1 MVLDKAAGKNHL
13 KALKKLTNVVD
24 GRRLFASDPPLVV
37 RLAEQDADI
46 EFEQVSE
53 FFAQY
58 RGALPTDRKMLID
71 RFSLVDIAWK
81 VVGVGSVGTFC
92 WIILCES
99 GDGTPL
105 FLQLKQ
111 AGPSVL
117 EPCVETRGFDHAGQR
132 VVEGQRMTQAAS
144 DVLLG
149 WARFYGDDGHTND
162 YYVRQLWDGKG
173 SFVVEPMGTKDLEA
187 YAGVWQG
194 LRTGPCTDR

>member
-1 MVLDKAAGKNHL
+1 
-13 KALKKLTNVVD
+13 
-24 GRRLFASDPPLVV
+24 
-37 RLAEQDADI
+37 
-46 EFEQVSE
+46 
-53 FFAQY
+53 
-58 RGALPTDRKMLID
+58 
-71 RFSLVDIAWK
+71 
-81 VVGVGSVGTFC
+81 VVGVGSDGTFC

-132 VVEGQRMTQAAS
+132 VVEGQRMIQAAS

-173 SFVVEPMGTKDLEA
+173 SFAVEAMGTGKASRPMPA
-187 YAGVWQG
+187 YAARPSHWPMH
-194 LRTGPCTDR
+194 GPVMRR